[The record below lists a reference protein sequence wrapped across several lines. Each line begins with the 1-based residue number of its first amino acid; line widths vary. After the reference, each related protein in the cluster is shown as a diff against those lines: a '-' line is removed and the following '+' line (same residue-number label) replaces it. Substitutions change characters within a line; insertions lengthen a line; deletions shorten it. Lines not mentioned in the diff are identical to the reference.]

1 MKRQNTKWK
10 NSLKSKEVIHKPRTK
25 EFKPWKNE
33 YIIHLFDN
41 QIIK

>member
-1 MKRQNTKWK
+1 MKTQNKWK
-10 NSLKSKEVIHKPRTK
+10 NSLKPKETLHKPRNN

-33 YIIHLFDN
+33 HIIHLFDN